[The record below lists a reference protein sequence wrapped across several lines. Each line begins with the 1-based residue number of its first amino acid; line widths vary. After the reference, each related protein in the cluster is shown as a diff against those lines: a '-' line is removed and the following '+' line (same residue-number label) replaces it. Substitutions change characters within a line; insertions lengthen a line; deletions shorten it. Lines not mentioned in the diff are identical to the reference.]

1 MKIAIGNDHAGVEM
15 KKYLTEYLQK
25 KGHEVINF
33 GSDIAESVDYPVYA
47 AKVGKAVASG
57 ECDRGILL
65 CGTGVGISIAAN
77 KVHGVRCAL
86 CSEPFSAKLTRMH
99 NDANVLAMGGRTL
112 GAVMMEEIVDVFL
125 TTEFQGGRHQ
135 KRVDL
140 VMKLEQEQTLD

>member
-65 CGTGVGISIAAN
+65 CGTGVGISTAAN
-77 KVHGVRCAL
+77 KVHGVRCAR

-99 NDANVLAMGGRTL
+99 HDANVLAMGGRTL

>member
-1 MKIAIGNDHAGVEM
+1 MRIAIGNDHAGVEM
-15 KKYLTEYLQK
+15 KKYLTEYIQK
-25 KGHEVINF
+25 KGHEVVNF
-33 GSDIAESVDYPVYA
+33 GSDVPESVDYPVFA

-57 ECDRGILL
+57 ECDRGILI

-99 NDANVLAMGGRTL
+99 NDANIIAFGSRVVGPEMAKM
-112 GAVMMEEIVDVFL
+112 IVDEFL
-125 TTEFQGGRHQ
+125 GVEFEGGRHQ